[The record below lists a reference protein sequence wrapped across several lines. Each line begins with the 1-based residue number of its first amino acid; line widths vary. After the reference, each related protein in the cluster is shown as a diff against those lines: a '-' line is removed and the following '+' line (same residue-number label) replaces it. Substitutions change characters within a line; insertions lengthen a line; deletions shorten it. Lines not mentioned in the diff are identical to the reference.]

1 MQPQFVNQQPG
12 MIQPQPQGPTGSPA
26 SGYYSHSGKIGA
38 LAIPLGFG
46 AGIASAILLGAIY
59 GQVMARLPVVGKIT
73 FVIAALVG
81 AGYGAITAMLFR
93 AGHGR
98 STAVGS
104 IAVLLSALIGHYT
117 AWASWLSV
125 VLSRGNESGPSMFAI
140 LADPGEMFATISG
153 ISETG
158 AWSVSGSAP
167 SGTMLW
173 VLWSLEAVIVIG
185 CALALGAGLASGGV
199 YCERCGNWCKEE
211 EGRVMLNPAPKD
223 MVKQSLE
230 RQDFSVLNH
239 IGPLAQPGPSLRL
252 DLAHCAK
259 CEGTHAVAVNALS
272 PKSDGNG
279 TDVELVVSYLHIS
292 PEVSRWLRSL

>member
-1 MQPQFVNQQPG
+1 MQPPVANQPFQQPQQPG
-12 MIQPQPQGPTGSPA
+12 PSGPAA
-26 SGYYSHSGKIGA
+26 SGYYKHSGKIGA

-46 AGIASAILLGAIY
+46 GGIVGAIILGAVY
-59 GQVMARLPVVGKIT
+59 GQLMARIPVVGKIT
-73 FVIAALVG
+73 FLIAAAVG
-81 AGYGAITAMLFR
+81 AGYGAIAALAFR

-98 STAVGS
+98 NTAVGS
-104 IAVLLSALIGHYT
+104 IAVLLSALVGHYV

-125 VLSRGNESGPSMFAI
+125 VLGRNSDNGPSMMDV
-140 LADPGEMFATISG
+140 LANPDAMMATISR

-173 VLWSLEAVIVIG
+173 VLWGLEALIVIG
-185 CALALGAGLASGGV
+185 CALALGASLAMGGV
-199 YCERCGNWCKEE
+199 YCESCNSWCKEE
-211 EGRVMLNPAPKD
+211 EGRVVLNPAPKD

-230 RQDFSVLNH
+230 QQNWSVLNQ

-252 DLAHCAK
+252 DLAYCPK
-259 CEGTHAVAVNALS
+259 CEKTHAVAVNALT

-279 TDVELVVSYLHIS
+279 TDVDLVVEYLHIT
-292 PEVSRWLRSL
+292 PDVSRWLRSL